1 MGRIFN
7 SQKDNPMESAKR
19 AKEYIKEN
27 IRDKAEKEKE
37 AKKKKK
43 VISKPYTKKE
53 LEELKKIDEIYGTD
67 LYNDYL
73 RDPQGFREKQGGVYK
88 GGAIQKKAR
97 GGSVDYRKTG
107 MFYGRT

>member
-1 MGRIFN
+1 
-7 SQKDNPMESAKR
+7 MESARK

-73 RDPQGFREKQGGVYK
+73 RDPQGFRERQGGVYK

-107 MFYGRT
+107 MFCGRT